1 MTVPRY
7 PAWLGDNYY
16 SFVGT
21 VDGAGRR
28 IAGNLTHRAGPDD
41 VIGRGDS
48 SSGVAYRVLGTF
60 ELTRGAP
67 QLPPQVDDLGPNCH
81 GASLRSVVCVW
92 NRYE

>member
-7 PAWLGDNYY
+7 RTRLGDNYY

-28 IAGNLTHRAGPDD
+28 IVGNLTHRAGPDNM
-41 VIGRGDS
+41 IGRGDS
-48 SSGVAYRVLGTF
+48 SSGVAHRVLGTF

-67 QLPPQVDDLGPNCH
+67 QLPPQVGDLGPGCH
-81 GASLRSVVCVW
+81 GTSPRSAACVW